1 MENPRNGVK
10 FYFCFNFFIFLKFG
24 SIRNFLTFQY
34 QSKRIKALISLNKRK
49 TLKRSQSFFS
59 NLVKKEF
66 SARNFFESQMKDLTR
81 LT

>member
-10 FYFCFNFFIFLKFG
+10 FYFCFNFFIFLKSSLFA
-24 SIRNFLTFQY
+24 SI
-34 QSKRIKALISLNKRK
+34 SKVRESKALISLNKRK

-59 NLVKKEF
+59 NLEKKEF
-66 SARNFFESQMKDLTR
+66 SARNLFESQMKDLTR

>member
-10 FYFCFNFFIFLKFG
+10 FYFCFNFFIFLNSSLFV
-24 SIRNFLTFQY
+24 SI
-34 QSKRIKALISLNKRK
+34 SKVRESKALISLNKRK

>member
-10 FYFCFNFFIFLKFG
+10 FYFCFNFFIFLNSSLFA
-24 SIRNFLTFQY
+24 SI
-34 QSKRIKALISLNKRK
+34 SKVRESKALISLNKRK

-59 NLVKKEF
+59 NLEKKEF